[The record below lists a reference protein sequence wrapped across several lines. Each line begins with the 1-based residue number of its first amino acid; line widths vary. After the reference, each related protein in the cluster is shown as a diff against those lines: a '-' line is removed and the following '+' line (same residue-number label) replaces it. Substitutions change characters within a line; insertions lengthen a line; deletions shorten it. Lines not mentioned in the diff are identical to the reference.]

1 MTAYLPMGREERRE
15 MLASVGVDLDHLF
28 DSIQESQRLKNTDF
42 SGLQKEGFSE
52 LEVVERLS
60 ALADLN
66 KRTDDYDS
74 YLGAG
79 FYDHYQPAAVKHL
92 ISRTE
97 YLTAYTP
104 YQAEISQGTGGF
116 E

>member
-1 MTAYLPMGREERRE
+1 MTAYLPMDREERRE

-28 DSIQESQRLKNTDF
+28 DSIQESQKLKKTDF
-42 SGLQKEGFSE
+42 SGLQQEGISE
-52 LEVVERLS
+52 FEVVERLT

-79 FYDHYQPAAVKHL
+79 FYDHYQPAAVNHL
-92 ISRTE
+92 ISRTDRK
-97 YLTAYTP
+97 
-104 YQAEISQGTGGF
+104 SVV
-116 E
+116 